1 MAERFYTSDSL
12 GPGEYELTGAEA
24 HHLSTVR
31 RFTPGDRVVIFNG
44 DGNEYAA
51 EIRAVG
57 KKSVALNIV
66 SVSLVDRELPFSL
79 VIASALPKGD
89 RADFLIEKLTE
100 LGVTR
105 FVPLITV
112 RSVVVPKESAAEKF
126 TRAVVEASKQCG
138 RNRLM
143 TIDAPRRWDDFLRTE
158 NGLGAR
164 VLLHPATG
172 TARLTPVNGKGAVV
186 AVGPEGGFAVDEVES
201 AIGMGW
207 STASLGSRILRIETA
222 AVAAATLLALGGGAR
237 PQ

>member
-1 MAERFYTSDSL
+1 M
-12 GPGEYELTGAEA
+12 
-24 HHLSTVR
+24 
-31 RFTPGDRVVIFNG
+31 
-44 DGNEYAA
+44 
-51 EIRAVG
+51 
-57 KKSVALNIV
+57 
-66 SVSLVDRELPFSL
+66 
-79 VIASALPKGD
+79 IASALPKGD

-186 AVGPEGGFAVDEVES
+186 AVGPEGGFAVDEVEN
-201 AIGMGW
+201 AVGMGW
-207 STASLGSRILRIETA
+207 STASLGSRILRIESA
-222 AVAAATLLALGGGAR
+222 AVAAAALLALGEGAR